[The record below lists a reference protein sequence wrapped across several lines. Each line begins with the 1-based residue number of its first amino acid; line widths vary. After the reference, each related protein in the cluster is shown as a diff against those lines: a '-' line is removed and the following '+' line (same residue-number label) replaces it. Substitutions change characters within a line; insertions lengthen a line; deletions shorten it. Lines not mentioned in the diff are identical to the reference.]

1 MWITDIETQGFR
13 GNDETHLTEL
23 DRTVSLDGPGSAL
36 EQLAMAL
43 ELFFAA
49 FDPDDLRRV
58 LTQLGFVGAG
68 QDLEI
73 AGEPLPD
80 HASWPTPHAARALLR
95 PGGLHRLR
103 IQLSLALD
111 PPQFRVLRRQA
122 LRDPSLVS
130 ALADGATAT
139 IAVGYLFNQALTTLT
154 VAPLSVRLGGEKIPV
169 AGKDSPAWL
178 PAFLR
183 GLAGRLHVP
192 CGRRGAQ
199 AWLDAAL
206 SPDPRR
212 RAAHDAVLAALQGA
226 PFHLDAPRPVR
237 WHDDQ
242 ARVVLGAQGM
252 PLDWA
257 GATAQEALALVCAA
271 HLSGAEI
278 LLLRHPGATRQDPS
292 CLHAWLDEQALGA
305 GSPLEQ
311 LFMLG
316 VRRPATRQLPL
327 PPSEPEPRTALRVE
341 APGPRTPRSDEG

>member
-1 MWITDIETQGFR
+1 MWITDIESLGFR
-13 GNDETHLTEL
+13 GIDETRLKEL
-23 DRTVSLDGPGSAL
+23 DRTVSLDGPGPAL

-49 FDPDDLRRV
+49 FDPEDLRRV
-58 LTQLGFVGAG
+58 LTQLGFVREAQEVEIVG
-68 QDLEI
+68 Q
-73 AGEPLPD
+73 PLPD
-80 HASWPTPHAARALLR
+80 HASWPAPHAARALLQ
-95 PGGLHRLR
+95 PGDQRRLR
-103 IQLSLALD
+103 IQLSLVLD
-111 PPQFRVLRRQA
+111 PPQFRLLRRQA

-130 ALADGATAT
+130 ALSEGATAT

-206 SPDPRR
+206 SPDPQR
-212 RAAHDAVLAALQGA
+212 RAAHDAVLAALQA
-226 PFHLDAPRPVR
+226 EPFQLDAPRPVR
-237 WHDDQ
+237 WQ
-242 ARVVLGAQGM
+242 GETARVVLGAQGM

-257 GATAQEALALVCAA
+257 GATAQEALALVSAA

-278 LLLRHPGATRQDPS
+278 LLLRHPGATREDPAP
-292 CLHAWLDEQALGA
+292 LLAWLDEQALGA

-311 LFMLG
+311 VFMLG
-316 VRRPATRQLPL
+316 VRRPATRQLP
-327 PPSEPEPRTALRVE
+327 PPPREPEPRTALWVE
-341 APGPRTPRSDEG
+341 AAGPRPPREPEG